1 MKIAIQQA
9 ETAIME
15 FIEQEIARKATGLT
29 KFATYFLM
37 GAMQGKV
44 PNIISN
50 LQSNPIVAMIDV
62 FDEDGHI
69 HLDKIYSWAKNAME
83 RANAVTISGI
93 TFNSMDVEKLYE
105 IMKQKAMY

>member
-50 LQSNPIVAMIDV
+50 LQSNPIVSLLDV
-62 FDEDGHI
+62 FTEDGHI
-69 HLDKIYSWAKNAME
+69 HLDNIYSWAKNAME

-93 TFNSMDVEKLYE
+93 TFNSMDVDKLYE
-105 IMKQKAMY
+105 IMRQKAF

>member
-1 MKIAIQQA
+1 MVIPVQQA
-9 ETAIME
+9 EIAIME
-15 FIEQEIARKATGLT
+15 YIEQEIARKATGVT

-44 PNIISN
+44 SKIISS
-50 LQSNPIVAMIDV
+50 LQSSPIVGMLDV
-62 FDEDGHI
+62 FTEDGHI
-69 HLDKIYSWAKNAME
+69 HLDKIYSWAKTAME

>member
-50 LQSNPIVAMIDV
+50 LQSNPIVSLLDV
-62 FDEDGHI
+62 FTEDGHI
-69 HLDKIYSWAKNAME
+69 HLDNIYSWAKNAME
-83 RANAVTISGI
+83 RANSVTVSGI
-93 TFNSMDVEKLYE
+93 TFNSMDVDKLYE
-105 IMKQKAMY
+105 IMRQKAF

>member
-1 MKIAIQQA
+1 MKIPVQQA
-9 ETAIME
+9 EMAIME
-15 FIEQEIARKATGLT
+15 YIEQEIARKATGVT

-44 PNIISN
+44 PHIVSN
-50 LQSNPIVAMIDV
+50 LQSNPIVAMIDI

-69 HLDKIYSWAKNAME
+69 RLDSLYSLAKNAME
-83 RANAVTISGI
+83 RSGAVTISGI
-93 TFNSMDVEKLYE
+93 TFNSMDIDKLYE